1 MATSYLT
8 PVAMSD
14 RHPRFVNAD
23 QLDDSHKVAFST
35 APGGPAGGP
44 FEVQR
49 LGTSLTYD
57 DGEDG

>member
-1 MATSYLT
+1 
-8 PVAMSD
+8 MSD